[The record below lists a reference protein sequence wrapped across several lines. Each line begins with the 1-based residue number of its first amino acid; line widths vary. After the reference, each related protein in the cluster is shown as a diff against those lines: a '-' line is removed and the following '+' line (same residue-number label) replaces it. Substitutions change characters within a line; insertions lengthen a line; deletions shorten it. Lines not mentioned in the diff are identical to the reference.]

1 MNLKRALALLIAVAA
16 LAPATAAADQ
26 VPAGA
31 GDNYLQPIFLNDA
44 QNPLPVATPVG
55 FQADTTNYT
64 TQPDMFNPPSS
75 GGPPEPLQCASSNY
89 SHTIW
94 SVFYSNRYGLAK
106 ISTAGNFDS
115 VIAVIPFGDPSTDT
129 RPDIAHG
136 QCIDN
141 LSGFEEDLQ
150 GIVVPHQW
158 YAIQVGGTGATQ
170 GGSVQLKP
178 EIDNPP
184 T

>member
-1 MNLKRALALLIAVAA
+1 MNFKRALALAFAAAA
-16 LAPATAAADQ
+16 LVPAAAAADV
-26 VPAGA
+26 VPAGS

-64 TQPDMFNPPSS
+64 TQADMFNPPSS
-75 GGPPEPLQCASSNY
+75 GGPPEPTQCGQSVY
-89 SHTIW
+89 GKTIW
-94 SVFYSNRYGLAK
+94 SVFYSKGYGLAK

-115 VIAVIPFGDPSTDT
+115 VIAVIPFGNPQTDT
-129 RPDIAHG
+129 RPDLAHG

-170 GGSVQLKP
+170 GGSVQ
-178 EIDNPP
+178 
-184 T
+184 